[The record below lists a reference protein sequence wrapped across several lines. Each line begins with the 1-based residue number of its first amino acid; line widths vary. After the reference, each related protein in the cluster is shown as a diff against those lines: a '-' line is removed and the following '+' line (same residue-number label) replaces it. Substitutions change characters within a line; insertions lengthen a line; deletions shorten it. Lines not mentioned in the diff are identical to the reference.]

1 MKQFL
6 KNKKGFTLVEL
17 VVVLVIIGI
26 FAAIAIPSFT
36 AYLQRQKESDA
47 KSECRLVVASSQSA
61 YMELY
66 SKNRLTSVGADKKQ
80 ILSMAGVSG
89 TFQGS
94 IFFDESDMKI
104 QTLTYK
110 AENGLSVKYNKD
122 AKVKYVISDDR

>member
-1 MKQFL
+1 MKQTI

-36 AYLQRQKESDA
+36 AYLRKQKESDA
-47 KSECRLVVASSQSA
+47 KSECKLIVASSQSA

-66 SKNRLTSVGADKKQ
+66 AKNRLTSVGADKKQ
-80 ILSMAGVSG
+80 ILKMAGTGGS
-89 TFQGS
+89 FQGS
-94 IFFDESDMKI
+94 IFFDENEMKI

-110 AENGLSVKYNKD
+110 AENGHF
-122 AKVKYVISDDR
+122 